1 MILLHS
7 ATSDYYIQRSTCVS
21 HNAVNMADT
30 KSSYGLAATGVGTV
44 DCARHDMKLANG
56 VGDLQK
62 GEKCV
67 VFSNY
72 ILRILTNI

>member
-1 MILLHS
+1 M
-7 ATSDYYIQRSTCVS
+7 S

-30 KSSYGLAATGVGTV
+30 KSSKGFAATGVGTV

-62 GEKCV
+62 GERYV
-67 VFSNY
+67 HSS
-72 ILRILTNI
+72 LHLLLTHSITP

>member
-1 MILLHS
+1 M
-7 ATSDYYIQRSTCVS
+7 S

-30 KSSYGLAATGVGTV
+30 KSSKGFAATGVGTV

-62 GEKCV
+62 GERYVYCIQSAS
-67 VFSNY
+67 FAHS
-72 ILRILTNI
+72 